1 MPTYRFENKNTKEE
15 WTEFMSISEMEK
27 FLVDNPHVEQLVN
40 GAPLIA
46 DPMRIQGTSVSKP
59 SNGFRDILKEVKK
72 AHPLGTGIN
81 TF

>member
-27 FLVDNPHVEQLVN
+27 FLADNPHVEQLVN

-59 SNGFRDILKEVKK
+59 SNGFRDVLKEVQK
-72 AHPLGTGIN
+72 AHPLSTGVN